1 VTCLPAE
8 TVIRETS
15 NAKFLAFILTRSL
28 LSSVDV
34 AVGVPGVFVDILVFG
49 ILRVPVVVVFSIVP
63 VVMTVPEVRVIT
75 GMVTMVVGSVV
86 TVPEVWL
93 VHPVISM
100 AALTRQS
107 NRIIMFRVFMHE
119 PVIC

>member
-1 VTCLPAE
+1 
-8 TVIRETS
+8 VIRETS

-34 AVGVPGVFVDILVFG
+34 AVGVPGVFVDILVFD
-49 ILRVPVVVVFSIVP
+49 ILIVPVVVVVSIVP
-63 VVMTVPEVRVIT
+63 VVTTVPEVRVIT